1 MSTEYT
7 TTDPAI
13 RIWIA
18 VYTAPNAEIAVR
30 DAVQGLG
37 YPVLLPTAMVEM
49 RHARRAM
56 MIDRP
61 VFPRYAF
68 VGLPV
73 GRSWYPLRTVTGVTG
88 VVSRNGEPQA
98 LNDKAVRLLRAAIEA
113 DAFAKRQTAEFSEGQ
128 KVQVTVGST
137 PVEAFVE
144 RVVNT
149 LPAQRVDIMFRLF
162 GKEHR
167 RSVPVD
173 RIRAA

>member
-18 VYTAPNAEIAVR
+18 VYTAPNAELGVR
-30 DAVQGLG
+30 DIVQAMG
-37 YPVLLPTAMVEM
+37 YPVLLPTALVEM
-49 RHARRAM
+49 RHARRSM
-56 MIDRP
+56 MVDRP

-88 VVSRNGEPQA
+88 VVSQNGQPKA
-98 LNDKAVRLLRAAIEA
+98 LNAKAVALLQAAIEA
-113 DAFAKRQTAEFSEGQ
+113 DAFAKKATPEFKEGQ
-128 KVQVTVGST
+128 AVQIMVGST

-149 LPAQRVDIMFRLF
+149 LPGQRVDIMFRMF

-173 RIRAA
+173 QIRAA